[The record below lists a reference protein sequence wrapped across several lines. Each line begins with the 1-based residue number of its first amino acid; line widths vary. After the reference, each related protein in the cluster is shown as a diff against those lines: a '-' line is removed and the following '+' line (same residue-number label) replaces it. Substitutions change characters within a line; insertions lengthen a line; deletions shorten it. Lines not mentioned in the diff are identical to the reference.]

1 MAAFFTNETHPLLVA
16 LYEGN
21 VERVHELMPQ
31 TPLDEKHKFE
41 IEHEPTV
48 SRIPCRGNAV
58 EFVAQLIG
66 QDAPISSEQL
76 NNWKK
81 SLNALMEYN
90 EVTVESK
97 LLQST
102 VRMMENR
109 RVSAKDATDVLKI
122 LDNNMANWL
131 APIFEHKKDSYL
143 DAVARHLPAALP
155 KLRNSQFVI
164 RKLGLRSAMDA
175 VARMNDAPEWTSNDG
190 YTPWFAWFPVKI
202 NGERKFLE
210 TIERKRN
217 MEAGMDL
224 DAMYS
229 YRALP
234 EPKMSKSPI
243 NPLRARRTLG

>member
-1 MAAFFTNETHPLLVA
+1 MAAFFTDETHPLLIAV
-16 LYEGN
+16 YEGN
-21 VERVHELMPQ
+21 VERIHELMPQ
-31 TPLDEKHKFE
+31 TDLDEKHRFE
-41 IEHEPTV
+41 IEHEPTI

-58 EFVAQLIG
+58 EFLGQLIG
-66 QDAPISSEQL
+66 QDAPISSEQI
-76 NNWKK
+76 NTWKQ
-81 SLNALMEYN
+81 SLSALMEYN
-90 EVTVESK
+90 EVLVEQK

-109 RVSAKDATDVLKI
+109 RISAKDATDVLKI

-131 APIFEHKKDSYL
+131 SPIFEHKKDSYL

-155 KLRNSQFVI
+155 RLRNSQFMI
-164 RKLGLRSAMDA
+164 RKLGMD
-175 VARMNDAPEWTSNDG
+175 MLGLLDKSPEWKSNDG

-217 MEAGMDL
+217 MDAGMDL
-224 DAMYS
+224 DKMYS

-234 EPKMSKSPI
+234 EPKLSRSPI
-243 NPLRARRTLG
+243 NPLRARRSFV

>member
-1 MAAFFTNETHPLLVA
+1 MAAFFNDETHPLLIA

-21 VERVHELMPQ
+21 VDRIHALMPQ
-31 TPLDEKHKFE
+31 TDLNEKHKFE

-58 EFVAQLIG
+58 EFVAHLIG
-66 QDAPISSEQL
+66 QDAPISLEQITT
-76 NNWKK
+76 WKQ

-90 EVTVESK
+90 EVKVEQK
-97 LLQST
+97 LLQAT

-109 RVSAKDATDVLKI
+109 RVSAKDATEVLKI

-131 APIFEHKKDSYL
+131 APIFDHKKDSYL
-143 DAVARHLPAALP
+143 DAVAHHLPAALP

-164 RKLGLRSAMDA
+164 RKLGLGSGMDMA
-175 VARMNDAPEWTSNDG
+175 TRMHETPQWTSNDG
-190 YTPWFAWFPVKI
+190 YSAWFAWFPVKI

-217 MEAGMDL
+217 MDAGMDL
-224 DAMYS
+224 DKMYS

-234 EPKMSKSPI
+234 EPKLSKSPI
-243 NPLRARRTLG
+243 NPLRARRTWS

>member
-1 MAAFFTNETHPLLVA
+1 MAAFFTDDTHPLLVA
-16 LYEGN
+16 VYEGN
-21 VERVHELMPQ
+21 VERIHALMPQ
-31 TPLDEKHKFE
+31 TDLNEKHKFE

-48 SRIPCRGNAV
+48 SRIPCWGNAV

-66 QDAPISSEQL
+66 QDAPISSEQI
-76 NNWKK
+76 NTWKK
-81 SLNALMEYN
+81 SLGALMEYN
-90 EVTVESK
+90 EVAVEQK
-97 LLQST
+97 LLQAT

-131 APIFEHKKDSYL
+131 APIVEHKKESCL

-164 RKLGLRSAMDA
+164 RKLGMGTGMDMA
-175 VARMNDAPEWTSNDG
+175 VRMNETPEWTSNDG

-202 NGERKFLE
+202 NGERKFWE
-210 TIERKRN
+210 TIERKRS
-217 MEAGMDL
+217 MDAGVDL

-243 NPLRARRTLG
+243 NPVRHRRTLG